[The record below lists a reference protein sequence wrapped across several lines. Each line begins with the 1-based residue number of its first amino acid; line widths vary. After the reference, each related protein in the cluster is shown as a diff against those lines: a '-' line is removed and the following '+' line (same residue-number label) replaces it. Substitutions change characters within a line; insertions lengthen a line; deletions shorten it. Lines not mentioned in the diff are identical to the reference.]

1 MDSPP
6 PLDPAVLASP
16 ELQPEEAERW
26 RRTEDLFHR
35 ALAYP
40 PSDRQAQARSWCG
53 SDTLLLDQLL
63 ALLASDSSIEELLA
77 SASPARS
84 EAHLLRQN
92 SPEPA
97 SAPDPWLGRTLGAF
111 RIERLLGRGGMG
123 VVYLGRRIT
132 EGFTQTVAI
141 KIVARHLSS
150 SPALSQFL
158 LERDA
163 LAKLEHPNIARLLD
177 GGVFQG
183 TPYLV
188 MEYVDGGR
196 LDTLCDNPATPV
208 QSTIGLMLQLCDAV
222 TYVHRNLILHR
233 DLKPGNV
240 MVTAE
245 GVVKLLDFGTLKL
258 MAPLAPSSDMTQAG
272 MRPLTLR
279 YASPEHIRGQAVSTA
294 SDVFGLGMV
303 LYRLLAGHLP
313 PIANQ
318 AASLAGGKDGI
329 KHGIKSGSKAE
340 WKGWNGGEEGN
351 KNANQNLS
359 HAAHN
364 LPDNLSDNLSLPHYL
379 EHLRTQPPP
388 PCAGKPVSPRLA
400 RDLDAIVLKSIR
412 YEPETRYSNVSALA
426 ADLTNALH
434 DQPVSAR
441 EGNLRYRLGKLYR
454 NRRTAILGAAAILLV
469 LAAGVAAIA
478 HQGRIARIQTR
489 RAEAGVESERNLA
502 HLLLFDYFEQLKQV
516 PGSTAAQHKAVAQ
529 ALAYLDSLT
538 NIPIGS
544 NLELDKVQ
552 AYTEMGVLLG
562 DTYEENLGD
571 APAAT
576 KTLEKILPEAL
587 RMAAAYPDNL
597 VVQQAA
603 AAAQTS
609 LGQVYNGVG
618 HARQAMQYLVPAG
631 ETSRRIA
638 AAPGA
643 TVPMLIQSAYVLNSL
658 GDVYGQQSDFSLH
671 DVRQSMS
678 IYRESLAINQHAL
691 TIDPRCARCRSG
703 VALAYWKLGM
713 MSREDDQD
721 QAAEYYRQGLATLA
735 AFTPAEQETT
745 RIRRMDTFIRHRLG
759 EVYLSNGHVEQGVR
773 MLETTRQRFQLAVAA
788 DKLDSRTRWDLG
800 PLDQTLGEGYEQLK
814 QDAKA
819 LDAYREYT
827 QAMDFLVQHN
837 PSSATYQEA
846 RAESLLSYGR
856 MLHKLGQPQPGDKAT
871 EEGLAIILPIANKPG
886 AETNELDLAANEL
899 VRLHRDPK
907 HDAPLALSFAQRELA
922 ASSEITVEQLLTLA
936 EAQRFAGLTAQS
948 QQTAQ
953 KALKLQSLHA
963 KGIDSTAQGKQ
974 IRQLLP

>member
-84 EAHLLRQN
+84 EAHLLRQHT
-92 SPEPA
+92 PAGA

-329 KHGIKSGSKAE
+329 KDGIKRGSKTE
-340 WKGWNGGEEGN
+340 WKGWNGSEEGN
-351 KNANQNLS
+351 KDANQNLS

-469 LAAGVAAIA
+469 LVAGVAAIA

-502 HLLLFDYFEQLKQV
+502 HLLLFDYFEQLRDI
-516 PGSTAAQHKAVAQ
+516 PGSTDAQRKAVSE
-529 ALAYLDSLT
+529 ALQYLDSVT
-538 NIPIGS
+538 GPTTISANADFV
-544 NLELDKVQ
+544 E
-552 AYTEMGVLLG
+552 AYTKLGNLLG
-562 DTYEENLGD
+562 NPYEENLGD
-571 APAAT
+571 APGGIRTLKKAVALAQRMLASEPKNLTFQQNLTTAELGLGRIYFGSGEPQKAIAYLKPAAET
-576 KTLEKILPEAL
+576 SAL
-587 RMAAAYPDNL
+587 IAHNTGANSAMLA
-597 VVQQAA
+597 QAA
-603 AAAQTS
+603 S
-609 LGQVYNGVG
+609 VWD
-618 HARQAMQYLVPAG
+618 
-631 ETSRRIA
+631 
-638 AAPGA
+638 
-643 TVPMLIQSAYVLNSL
+643 SL
-658 GDVYGQQSDFSLH
+658 GDLYGQNGAVNLGDSSKAVQAYERADSYDK
-671 DVRQSMS
+671 RG
-678 IYRESLAINQHAL
+678 LALEA
-691 TIDPRCARCRSG
+691 DCARCRRG
-703 VALAYWKLGM
+703 IAVELWKLGLQE
-713 MSREDDQD
+713 EDHDPALA
-721 QAAEYYRQGLATLA
+721 AAEYRQGLAALASFSPDEQKTTRVLRLDTVLRDRLGVMELKLGHNAEAVKALEEIQVRFRKAIANDRIDNRARFDLA
-735 AFTPAEQETT
+735 ALDP
-745 RIRRMDTFIRHRLG
+745 D
-759 EVYLSNGHVEQGVR
+759 LSDAYQAIGN
-773 MLETTRQRFQLAVAA
+773 
-788 DKLDSRTRWDLG
+788 SR
-800 PLDQTLGEGYEQLK
+800 
-814 QDAKA
+814 KA
-819 LDAYREYT
+819 LGADQEMLANMT
-827 QAMDFLVQHN
+827 FLLTRDPHNVQWH
-837 PSSATYQEA
+837 TH
-846 RAESLLSYGR
+846 RAEALRRVSTMQTR
-856 MLHKLGQPQPGDKAT
+856 
-871 EEGLAIILPIANKPG
+871 LAAAKPG
-886 AETNELDLAANEL
+886 AS
-899 VRLHRDPK
+899 P
-907 HDAPLALSFAQRELA
+907 
-922 ASSEITVEQLLTLA
+922 
-936 EAQRFAGLTAQS
+936 
-948 QQTAQ
+948 
-953 KALKLQSLHA
+953 
-963 KGIDSTAQGKQ
+963 
-974 IRQLLP
+974 